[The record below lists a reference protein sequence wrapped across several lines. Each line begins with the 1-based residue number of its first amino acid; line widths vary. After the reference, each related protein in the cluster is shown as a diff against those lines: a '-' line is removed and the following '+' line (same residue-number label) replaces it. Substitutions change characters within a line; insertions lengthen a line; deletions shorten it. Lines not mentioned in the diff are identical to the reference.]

1 MRLHGSIFHL
11 GGITTSGDELS
22 PRHLALQKAFATA
35 GAAACCK
42 SLTANLKVGGEEP
55 ECCLCRDQQQPGA
68 PGSSTRVH
76 LQPSPSSPGASA
88 PSLQHPAPPWTAV
101 GKQEPSPALQS
112 LCGARVGREVGWRCL
127 LRRVQINL
135 LPHFQHHFVGPQFI
149 LVERLPPYRKTTTDK
164 QKGFALKLAQIP
176 GSASLGEHLKRRGNM
191 GASLAD
197 EGVRAQGNSKYLHFQ
212 VSTQ

>member
-1 MRLHGSIFHL
+1 MQGS
-11 GGITTSGDELS
+11 TTTWSPWQQHKGSPPALSLISRCLSTLPAAPCSTLDRSGE
-22 PRHLALQKAFATA
+22 T
-35 GAAACCK
+35 
-42 SLTANLKVGGEEP
+42 
-55 ECCLCRDQQQPGA
+55 
-68 PGSSTRVH
+68 
-76 LQPSPSSPGASA
+76 
-88 PSLQHPAPPWTAV
+88 
-101 GKQEPSPALQS
+101 EPSPALQS

-149 LVERLPPYRKTTTDK
+149 LAERFPLYRKTTIDK